1 MDLFGRQPNAWKWVV
16 IPFAVV
22 LTGCD
27 PLVNIE
33 GAFFPAWLVA
43 GVSGII
49 CTSIAHW
56 FMQRAGVHAYVPLKP
71 LTYLIMFVATTLIT
85 WLVLYAW

>member
-1 MDLFGRQPNAWKWVV
+1 
-16 IPFAVV
+16 
-22 LTGCD
+22 
-27 PLVNIE
+27 
-33 GAFFPAWLVA
+33 VA